1 MKDIDNVVF
10 TDEILEKYKDDSEK
24 ITELCKKI
32 DKNKKVQEEYKKFL
46 KGEEKLLHAY
56 EKLEQENKILKENAE
71 NNDKVVDKVNWENM
85 LLKKENQKLK
95 DELKNKPDTQITLQD
110 DKGNKFILIQTERI
124 DIQVELNKTIE
135 KLFNNWNKLKEWL
148 KKELGDRINPN
159 KDKWLTGVY
168 DAYRETIDKMQEL
181 QGSDESGKNQC

>member
-10 TDEILEKYKDDSEK
+10 TDEILEKYKDDSK
-24 ITELCKKI
+24 MITELCKKL
-32 DKNKKVQEEYKKFL
+32 DENKIFQKKYRKFL
-46 KGEEKLLHAY
+46 EGKERILHAY

-95 DELKNKPDTQITLQD
+95 DELKNKPDTQITSQD

-124 DIQVELNKTIE
+124 DIQV
-135 KLFNNWNKLKEWL
+135 
-148 KKELGDRINPN
+148 
-159 KDKWLTGVY
+159 
-168 DAYRETIDKMQEL
+168 
-181 QGSDESGKNQC
+181 

>member
-32 DKNKKVQEEYKKFL
+32 DDNKIFQKKYRKFL
-46 KGEEKLLHAY
+46 EGEERIIHAY
-56 EKLEQENKILKENAE
+56 EKLEQ
-71 NNDKVVDKVNWENM
+71 
-85 LLKKENQKLK
+85 ENQKLK

-135 KLFNNWNKLKEWL
+135 KLFNNWNELKEYIDIKL
-148 KKELGDRINPN
+148 YNVEYLQKLCGCRIDDEIHMILDIIKKKMRELEIEKEND
-159 KDKWLTGVY
+159 
-168 DAYRETIDKMQEL
+168 
-181 QGSDESGKNQC
+181 

>member
-1 MKDIDNVVF
+1 MKDIANVVF
-10 TDEILEKYKDDSEK
+10 TDEILEKYKADSEK

-56 EKLEQENKILKENAE
+56 EKI
-71 NNDKVVDKVNWENM
+71 
-85 LLKKENQKLK
+85 KKENQQLK
-95 DELKNKPDTQITLQD
+95 DELKNKPDNQITLQD

-135 KLFNNWNKLKEWL
+135 KLFNNWNKLKEYIDIKL
-148 KKELGDRINPN
+148 YNVEYLQKLCGYRIDDEIHMILDIIKKE
-159 KDKWLTGVY
+159 
-168 DAYRETIDKMQEL
+168 MQEIE
-181 QGSDESGKNQC
+181 QGSNEED

>member
-10 TDEILEKYKDDSEK
+10 TDEILEKYKDDSK
-24 ITELCKKI
+24 MITELCKKL
-32 DKNKKVQEEYKKFL
+32 DENKKVQEEYEKFL

-71 NNDKVVDKVNWENM
+71 NNDKVVDKVNWQNM

-181 QGSDESGKNQC
+181 QGSDESEKNQC